1 MRFSIKN
8 NEISYIKFICIAIKF
23 VCISCCAIDN
33 KKVSQIVRKTAAL
46 CNEI

>member
-8 NEISYIKFICIAIKF
+8 NEISYIKMICIAIKF
-23 VCISCCAIDN
+23 VCIARCAIAS
-33 KKVSQIVRKTAAL
+33 KKVSQIVRKTAAI